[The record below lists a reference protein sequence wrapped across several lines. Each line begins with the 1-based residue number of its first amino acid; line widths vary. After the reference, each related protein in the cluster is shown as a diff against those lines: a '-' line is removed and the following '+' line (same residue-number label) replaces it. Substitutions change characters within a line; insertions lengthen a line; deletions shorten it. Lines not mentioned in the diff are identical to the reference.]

1 MRLRTL
7 PVLTRTLV
15 LTTVAVGTLTPAS
28 LAVAGAASPSSA
40 KTPHRGNP
48 VTDAE
53 AFFTC
58 AHDQTRVDRVQRIKH
73 SFGQELAS
81 IRASENQASKAN
93 KPTLAAYWK
102 FDLTRRQHD
111 ETYLVKYW
119 QSVYAK
125 HKKGE
130 IYILDLHKKGDAVT
144 RGKARL
150 KACKLSKLTFPPS
163 KAAPAKP
170 PASAPSTTAPAAKKP
185 PNNSSTTTTP
195 PAKSTTTTPPATPAP
210 APRRHRRRARRPRPA
225 RQRTPTPRRAPAP
238 APRPRRHHHD
248 HAGSPR
254 PRGPERATGRLR
266 RGRPLGARPRCPR
279 PQRALERGQA
289 VDQ

>member
-195 PAKSTTTTPPATPAP
+195 PAKSTTTTPPASSSTSTSTAPPASSTTTTGPAANTDTPTSSSTSTTTTPASTTTTP
-210 APRRHRRRARRPRPA
+210 ASTT
-225 RQRTPTPRRAPAP
+225 TP
-238 APRPRRHHHD
+238 
-248 HAGSPR
+248 
-254 PRGPERATGRLR
+254 
-266 RGRPLGARPRCPR
+266 GA
-279 PQRALERGQA
+279 
-289 VDQ
+289 